1 MFLKK
6 LFVGAVILI
15 IIFTTGYPIL
25 FFINFYLS
33 SQISGLYIL
42 PLILLFILSSVFV
55 GEIFL
60 TYKLPLIGFFSKTFL
75 AGLSTLY
82 KDFLVQAAKYFCE
95 ENEKRPFSKVVK
107 VDIGNEIKLFGL
119 VSYETETHK
128 IVFIPTSPNP
138 TSGFI
143 LIVPTEKV
151 SETDIPTENIMKFTL
166 TSGAFKMDDNYFK

>member
-6 LFVGAVILI
+6 LFVGAAILI
-15 IIFTTGYPIL
+15 IIFIIGYPIV
-25 FFINFYLS
+25 FFVNFYLS
-33 SQISGLYIL
+33 SKISGLYL
-42 PLILLFILSSVFV
+42 LLFTFLFILSSFFI
-55 GEIFL
+55 GEISL
-60 TYKLPLIGFFSKTFL
+60 TYKLPLIGLFSKTFL

-95 ENEKRPFSKVVK
+95 ENEKQPFSKIVK
-107 VDIGNEIKLFGL
+107 VDIGNNIKIFGL
-119 VSYETETHK
+119 VSYETKTHK